1 MLAVVVVLL
10 FCQAVEAESTCL
22 DSDVLYVRRLDAP
35 KQTTSKS
42 FQVFVNA
49 SDVVGVL
56 KPFWKST
63 GFCPPEP
70 HNDPE
75 FFLGDDMQQN
85 LIYIASVPGY
95 GATQVRMHWLLDLVN
110 ASASSE
116 MGGSTT
122 FDFGLLDTLLDRLR
136 ALGLKPGLELMGNPF
151 PRPLDFEKRADLD
164 LWKELVTALARHY
177 LGLCNYYDA
186 CSEGLSDASPLLR
199 LGGPAENLA
208 PSHRS
213 PLAWTLL
220 EHCESGVRLDFISL
234 HQKGNASTA
243 DIVNAE
249 MAAMSSIR
257 ERCPGLSTKPCI
269 NNEADPIKNWA
280 EPYPWRADA
289 TYAAMLARLVK
300 SHLTETGSC
309 ESLSSDNSFLSYPPQ
324 PFSQRTQLARF
335 RMNLTEPH
343 VLFVRKPV
351 HAVQA
356 LLGKL
361 ASREVSASVQAQQQ
375 DEQGPQLGVIA
386 TASGS
391 HSLSALLYYSNEST
405 WEPGIEAKVSVR
417 AQLDWSTGSSWAVYQ
432 VDNQLT
438 NPYASWV
445 RQGCPPFPSALQL
458 DHIRANEEP
467 RLVAFGTSG
476 AGAELSVELSLPL
489 PSAALVLACGAHG
502 PRPATPRDV
511 RIHRVSHNRTLLYWR
526 QPRDGC
532 TSGYRLLFSARAS
545 GPYAPL
551 TERRPLLPLQL
562 IDCELTPA
570 AAACRGPGFVR
581 VGALSLAGGRSAL
594 SRPVPWPRPL

>member
-1 MLAVVVVLL
+1 MRLNPRHPVAELSGGQQSVEPSSTPLAWSFETCVLVCTEGAEMLAVVVVLL

-177 LGLCNYYDA
+177 LERYDEDYVTQWNFESWNEPDHKSYGSNFTEQGLCNYYDA

-234 HQKGNASTA
+234 HQKVQGSVVFA
-243 DIVNAE
+243 IVCHRTIAE
-249 MAAMSSIR
+249 
-257 ERCPGLSTKPCI
+257 
-269 NNEADPIKNWA
+269 
-280 EPYPWRADA
+280 
-289 TYAAMLARLVK
+289 V
-300 SHLTETGSC
+300 TEKT
-309 ESLSSDNSFLSYPPQ
+309 P
-324 PFSQRTQLARF
+324 
-335 RMNLTEPH
+335 
-343 VLFVRKPV
+343 
-351 HAVQA
+351 
-356 LLGKL
+356 LLGD
-361 ASREVSASVQAQQQ
+361 A
-375 DEQGPQLGVIA
+375 P
-386 TASGS
+386 
-391 HSLSALLYYSNEST
+391 
-405 WEPGIEAKVSVR
+405 
-417 AQLDWSTGSSWAVYQ
+417 
-432 VDNQLT
+432 
-438 NPYASWV
+438 
-445 RQGCPPFPSALQL
+445 
-458 DHIRANEEP
+458 EE
-467 RLVAFGTSG
+467 
-476 AGAELSVELSLPL
+476 
-489 PSAALVLACGAHG
+489 H
-502 PRPATPRDV
+502 
-511 RIHRVSHNRTLLYWR
+511 
-526 QPRDGC
+526 
-532 TSGYRLLFSARAS
+532 
-545 GPYAPL
+545 
-551 TERRPLLPLQL
+551 
-562 IDCELTPA
+562 
-570 AAACRGPGFVR
+570 
-581 VGALSLAGGRSAL
+581 
-594 SRPVPWPRPL
+594 